1 MKISESQKIINN
13 GNEQTQSITA
23 DYDGEHANIMVSK
36 NGDKQYTTLSKNDMN
51 KLLSFKPNENDL
63 FDTLKK
69 DFTPI
74 SSNAMGNNF
83 KPKKRKTKH
92 ANKKKKHHLKRKTK
106 KLDKKHDKKHVNKDI
121 KHHIKKHT
129 KKHTKRHIKK
139 HTKKHTTR
147 HTKNHYNKDT
157 KKHTKKHINKMV
169 KMFKNKKI
177 IDWNDFKSE
186 MDKFMIKK

>member
-1 MKISESQKIINN
+1 MTVFMKISESQKIINN

-23 DYDGEHANIMVSK
+23 DYDGKHANIMVSK

-74 SSNAMGNNF
+74 SNNAMGNNF
-83 KPKKRKTKH
+83 KSKKRKTKH

-106 KLDKKHDKKHVNKDI
+106 KHDKKHVNKDI
-121 KHHIKKHT
+121 KHRIKKHT
-129 KKHTKRHIKK
+129 KKHRKK
-139 HTKKHTTR
+139 HTKKH
-147 HTKNHYNKDT
+147 HKKHYNKDT
-157 KKHTKKHINKMV
+157 KKHTKKHISKML
-169 KMFKNKKI
+169 KMFENKKI
-177 IDWNDFKSE
+177 IDWNDFKAE

>member
-1 MKISESQKIINN
+1 MTVFMKISESRKIINN

-63 FDTLKK
+63 FDTLNK
-69 DFTPI
+69 DFNTI

-106 KLDKKHDKKHVNKDI
+106 KHNKKHTKKYI
-121 KHHIKKHT
+121 KHGAKKHT
-129 KKHTKRHIKK
+129 KKHVKN
-139 HTKKHTTR
+139 HTKKHTK
-147 HTKNHYNKDT
+147 HSNKHYNKDT
-157 KKHTKKHINKMV
+157 KKHTKKHINKML
-169 KMFKNKKI
+169 KMFENKKI
-177 IDWNDFKSE
+177 IDWNDFKAE
-186 MDKFMIKK
+186 MDKKLN

>member
-1 MKISESQKIINN
+1 MTVFMKISESQKIINN

-106 KLDKKHDKKHVNKDI
+106 KHNKKHTKKYIKHGVKNHAKKHV
-121 KHHIKKHT
+121 KKHT
-129 KKHTKRHIKK
+129 KKHSKK
-139 HTKKHTTR
+139 
-147 HTKNHYNKDT
+147 HYNKDT
-157 KKHTKKHINKMV
+157 KKHTKKHINKML
-169 KMFKNKKI
+169 KMFENKKI

-186 MDKFMIKK
+186 MDKLISN